1 MKLTKNALY
10 ITSIVLGLGLTP
22 VINANDAVKTSSD
35 TKDAA
40 TAMNCM
46 PDDCKNCDSIKAKVN
61 CEIKKEEKKA
71 LNGDK
76 K

>member
-1 MKLTKNALY
+1 MKFTKNALY
-10 ITSIVLGLGLTP
+10 ITSMVLGLSLTS
-22 VINANDAVKTSSD
+22 VINADDAINTNTDSKA
-35 TKDAA
+35 AA
-40 TAMNCM
+40 TTMNCQ